1 MDSGGGYSGVLAE
14 VFSQARPQEG
24 EKIRFRCEC
33 AYDGTDFCGWQSQK
47 GGGSVQD
54 FIEGRLERIFKE
66 PVRIHGS
73 GRTDAGVHARRP
85 GVPFRRGM
93 EPPDGALLA
102 ALRSSNRADVR
113 IKSLK
118 RVGKDFHARYGAKG
132 KRYVYYMH
140 RGVSAPAFGAVQ
152 VVFEG
157 QGSRSRKMR
166 AAAGILIGQHD
177 FTAFSAS
184 RGADARENPVKT
196 LSRLSVASRGAELRV
211 VAEGSGFMYKM
222 VRMLVGALV
231 DVGTGR
237 LDEGDIME
245 ILASKKR
252 GNYFQ
257 AAPAQ
262 GLFLQRVFY

>member
-1 MDSGGGYSGVLAE
+1 
-14 VFSQARPQEG
+14 
-24 EKIRFRCEC
+24 
-33 AYDGTDFCGWQSQK
+33 
-47 GGGSVQD
+47 
-54 FIEGRLERIFKE
+54 
-66 PVRIHGS
+66 
-73 GRTDAGVHARRP
+73 
-85 GVPFRRGM
+85 
-93 EPPDGALLA
+93 
-102 ALRSSNRADVR
+102 
-113 IKSLK
+113 
-118 RVGKDFHARYGAKG
+118 
-132 KRYVYYMH
+132 
-140 RGVSAPAFGAVQ
+140 
-152 VVFEG
+152 
-157 QGSRSRKMR
+157 MR

-196 LSRLSVASRGAELRV
+196 LNRLSVASRGAELRV

-237 LDEGDIME
+237 LDEGDIRE

>member
-1 MDSGGGYSGVLAE
+1 M
-14 VFSQARPQEG
+14 FH
-24 EKIRFRCEC
+24 F
-33 AYDGTDFCGWQSQK
+33 
-47 GGGSVQD
+47 
-54 FIEGRLERIFKE
+54 
-66 PVRIHGS
+66 
-73 GRTDAGVHARRP
+73 DAVWSH
-85 GVPFRRGM
+85 
-93 EPPDGALLA
+93 PDGALLA

-140 RGVSAPAFGAVQ
+140 RGVALPHLARYRWSLKGRDPDPD
-152 VVFEG
+152 
-157 QGSRSRKMR
+157 KMR

-237 LDEGDIME
+237 LDEGDIRE